1 VTLPGPDPRSHDL
14 VENTMNYPAFAL
26 REASLS
32 EDALSHYPDA
42 SEQLVLNA
50 VRTWFRPRCDAVRQG
65 QHWRDVLGDA
75 GLAIAGIDCFDM
87 MMHALL
93 HASHRPLDTRCRC
106 ASDIASDEASLLQT
120 LAYLQSTDSSA
131 ATDLLNQWLPSAS
144 VGHTLKVMRW
154 FALNLLNAGIVVRLR
169 ARRVAYMH

>member
-1 VTLPGPDPRSHDL
+1 
-14 VENTMNYPAFAL
+14 MNYPAFAL

-32 EDALSHYPDA
+32 EDALAHYPDA

-50 VRTWFRPRCDAVRQG
+50 VRTWFRPRCDSVRQG
-65 QHWRDVLGDA
+65 QQWQEVLADA
-75 GLAIAGIDCFDM
+75 GLAVAGIDCFDL

-106 ASDIASDEASLLQT
+106 ASDIASDEALLLQT
-120 LAYLQSTDSSA
+120 LSYLQSTESSA
-131 ATDLLNQWLPSAS
+131 AADLLNQWLPSAS

-154 FALNLLNAGIVVRLR
+154 FALNLLNAGIVVRSR
-169 ARRVAYMH
+169 TRRVAYMH